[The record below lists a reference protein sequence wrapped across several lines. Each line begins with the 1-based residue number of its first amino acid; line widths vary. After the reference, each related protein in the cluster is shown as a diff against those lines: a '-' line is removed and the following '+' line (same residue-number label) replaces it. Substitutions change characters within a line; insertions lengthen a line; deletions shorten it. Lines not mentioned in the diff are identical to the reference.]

1 MPGPRSAPNGDW
13 SLTQRE
19 GDHGPN
25 INTGKTAL
33 KRGFLKER
41 KAVTDEANRIRRA
54 MSDNVMRKI
63 EN

>member
-33 KRGFLKER
+33 KRGILKER
-41 KAVTDEANRIRRA
+41 KKKTDERNRAARA
-54 MSDNVMRKI
+54 KN
-63 EN
+63 N

>member
-1 MPGPRSAPNGDW
+1 MPGPRSAPNGDY
-13 SLTQRE
+13 SATMRI

-41 KAVTDEANRIRRA
+41 KVVTDKRNREARERNK
-54 MSDNVMRKI
+54 NK
-63 EN
+63 